1 MVSVALLWE
10 ARFVG
15 ATVSLR
21 AYKSER
27 VQPLPSTTHP
37 HTGELLQAP
46 NDEPRQLGLS
56 AAAAT
61 GSIAAA
67 CEDPIRAEQQ
77 RHQQELAVLR
87 VHYETK
93 LRAVSE
99 QLGALQRECGPCADG
114 HDVSSVNQGIA
125 LV

>member
-1 MVSVALLWE
+1 MVSVALVWE
-10 ARFVG
+10 ARLVG

-21 AYKSER
+21 AYQSER

-37 HTGELLQAP
+37 HWSLLQAP
-46 NDEPRQLGLS
+46 NDVPRQLGLS